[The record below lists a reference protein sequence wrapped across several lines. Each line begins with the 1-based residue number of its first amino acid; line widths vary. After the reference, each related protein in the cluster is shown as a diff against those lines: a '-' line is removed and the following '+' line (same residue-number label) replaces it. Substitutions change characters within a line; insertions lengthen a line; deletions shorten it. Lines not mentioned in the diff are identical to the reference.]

1 MVRRSFVMLAALIAL
16 ALASLISTAPAQAAG
31 NAKVYVVHGIPG
43 RDLGLQPSL
52 PVDVSVNGACALTRF
67 KYTDTVG
74 PIELPAGSY
83 DIKIHLSASLSTPPC
98 SGPVAVAATV
108 PFASGENATIVAHL
122 TDSGA
127 PTASKFMNDVTP
139 ASVGN
144 GRIMAR
150 HTAPLPPVDL
160 IVKTFS
166 SPATLAVIPNLA
178 NGQQVSAE
186 LPVNTRFRIQFALAG
201 TTDPVRVGSVKA
213 RPGETVIYHA
223 VGSVRKNTFTLIELR
238 VQQ

>member
-139 ASVGN
+139 ASAGN

-186 LPVNTRFRIQFALAG
+186 LPVNTRFRVQFALAG

>member
-1 MVRRSFVMLAALIAL
+1 MVRRSFVMVIALIAV
-16 ALASLISTAPAQAAG
+16 ALTSFIATAPAQAAG

-83 DIKIHLSASLSTPPC
+83 NIKIHLSASLSTPPC

-108 PFASGENATIVAHL
+108 PFAGGENATIVAHL
-122 TDSGA
+122 TESGA
-127 PTASKFMNDVTP
+127 PTASKFANDVTP
-139 ASVGN
+139 ASPGN

-160 IVKTFS
+160 IVKTFT
-166 SPATLAVIPNLA
+166 SPAALAVIPNLA
-178 NGQQVSAE
+178 NGDQVSAE
-186 LPVNTRFRIQFALAG
+186 LPANTRFRVQFALAG
-201 TTDPVRVGSVKA
+201 TTDPVRVSSVKA

-238 VQQ
+238 VRQ

>member
-1 MVRRSFVMLAALIAL
+1 VIRRSLTMLVALVAV
-16 ALASLISTAPAQAAG
+16 ALASLISLAPAQAAG

-52 PVDVSVNGACALTRF
+52 PVDVSVDGACALTRF

-83 DIKIHLSASLSTPPC
+83 SIKIHLSPSLSTPPC

-108 PFASGENATIVAHL
+108 PFAAGENATIVAHL
-122 TDSGA
+122 TASGA
-127 PTASKFMNDVTP
+127 PTASKFKNDVTP
-139 ASVGN
+139 ASPGN
-144 GRIMAR
+144 GRIVAR

-166 SPATLAVIPNLA
+166 SPAALAVIPNVA
-178 NGQQVSAE
+178 NGDQVAAE
-186 LPVNTRFRIQFALAG
+186 LPVNTRFRVQFALAG
-201 TTDPVRVGSVKA
+201 TTDPVRVSSVKA

-223 VGSVRKNTFTLIELR
+223 VGSIRKNTFTLIELR
-238 VQQ
+238 VRQ

>member
-139 ASVGN
+139 ASAGN

>member
-139 ASVGN
+139 ASAGN

-186 LPVNTRFRIQFALAG
+186 LPVNTRFRVQFALVG